1 MTKIKPDISVIM
13 SVNNN
18 FDNYLQLSIESI
30 LNQSFKNFE
39 FIIINDGNKK
49 YLENIINEY
58 SKKDKRIVYKT
69 TPGIGLTAS
78 LNYAISFSKA
88 KFIARQ
94 DYDDISTFNRLDIQ
108 YNFLKNNNQYIFC
121 ASNVSIIDNMGNI
134 KSSKLYQNIFKVDNK
149 KIVKQLKYKNIF
161 SHSSCMFV
169 TKSFRKS
176 GGYDENFKFTQD
188 YDLWSRMIKH
198 GKFIKLKE
206 KLINLRIHKNS
217 ISSKK
222 NKEQRFYSFFIGLKY
237 TFPQLQYLTAKIS
250 DKEFLNFLESKYVD
264 NYQINNNIIARKYV
278 YLYDQVNTLKFLSYS
293 LVVKFQII
301 KLYYNRPS
309 YLIYRLF

>member
-1 MTKIKPDISVIM
+1 MTKMKPDISVIM

-49 YLENIINEY
+49 FLEKIINEY

-78 LNYAISFSKA
+78 LNYAISFSKS

-94 DYDDISTFNRLDIQ
+94 DYDDISFFNRLDIQ
-108 YNFLKNNNQYIFC
+108 YNFLKNNNEYIFC
-121 ASNVSIIDNMGNI
+121 ASNVSIIDNIGNKKYS
-134 KSSKLYQNIFKVDNK
+134 KSYQNIFKVDNK
-149 KIVKQLKYKNIF
+149 KIAKQLKYKNIF
-161 SHSSCMFV
+161 SHSSCMFE
-169 TKSFRKS
+169 TNSFRKT
-176 GGYDENFKFTQD
+176 GGYDENFKYTQD

-206 KLINLRIHKNS
+206 KLISLRIHKNS
-217 ISSKK
+217 ISSQK
-222 NKEQRFYSFFIGLKY
+222 NKEQRFYSFFIGLKF
-237 TFPQLQYLTAKIS
+237 TFPQLQYLTAKIR
-250 DKEFLNFLESKYVD
+250 DKEFLNFLENKYFD
-264 NYQINNNIIARKYV
+264 NYQINNTIIARKYV
-278 YLYDQVNTLKFLSYS
+278 YMYDQVNILKFFSYS

-301 KLYYNRPS
+301 QLYYNRPS

>member
-18 FDNYLQLSIESI
+18 IENYLQLSIESI

-58 SKKDKRIVYKT
+58 AKKDKRIIYKST
-69 TPGIGLTAS
+69 LGLGLTAS
-78 LNYAISFSKA
+78 LNYAISFSKSNI
-88 KFIARQ
+88 IARQ
-94 DYDDISTFNRLDIQ
+94 DYDDISVLNRLDVQ
-108 YNFLKNNNQYIFC
+108 YNFLKNNDQYIFC
-121 ASNVSIIDNMGNI
+121 ASNVSIIDSMNNKNYI
-134 KSSKLYQNIFKVDNK
+134 KSYQNIFKTDNK
-149 KIVKQLKYKNIF
+149 KITKKLKYKNIF
-161 SHSSCMFV
+161 SHSSCMFL
-169 TKSFRKS
+169 KQPFEKS

-188 YDLWSRMIKH
+188 YDLWSRMIRY

-206 KLINLRIHKNS
+206 KLIALRIHKNS
-217 ISSKK
+217 ISYKK
-222 NKEQRFYSFFIGLKY
+222 NTEQRFYSFFIGLKY
-237 TFPQLQYLTAKIS
+237 MFPQLQYLTPKIN
-250 DKEFLNFLESKYVD
+250 DKNFINILENTYFD
-264 NYQINNNIIARKYV
+264 NYQISSTIRARKYV
-278 YLYDQVNTLKFLSYS
+278 FLYDQENLLKFLSYPF
-293 LVVKFQII
+293 LVKCEII